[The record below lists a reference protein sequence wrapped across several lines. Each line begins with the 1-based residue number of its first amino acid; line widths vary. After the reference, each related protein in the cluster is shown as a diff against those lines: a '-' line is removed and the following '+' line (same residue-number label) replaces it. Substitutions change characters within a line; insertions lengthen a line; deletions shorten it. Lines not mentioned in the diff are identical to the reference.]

1 MSHASPPVP
10 ADPSASSGWRRRPS
24 LLIVVVGV
32 VAFAVGVLAFAFL
45 REVGRPVP
53 EFPSLAEVPDP
64 TLTGTVAYTADSGC
78 VRIVAAAGEPSK
90 DVYCIPPMDVQEAES
105 KGKELG
111 PQLVWLED
119 DRLEITMFRMTETP
133 GPDYRPGWQRIVD
146 VRTGEV
152 TEVPEDQVPSEP
164 DLTTRPS
171 RDPDGREVFFTSDSA
186 SGSISVELT
195 EGEVTRTLLSA
206 QGPPN
211 YTYGLDAAFWA
222 PDWSWIAADDGR
234 ILVITPDDPSVTRVL
249 ADPTDSGGIG
259 GDEGRQATFAITTT
273 DYATLTGS

>member
-1 MSHASPPVP
+1 
-10 ADPSASSGWRRRPS
+10 
-24 LLIVVVGV
+24 LILGVVVGV
-32 VAFAVGVLAFAFL
+32 LVVAVAVLTFAFL

-53 EFPSLAEVPDP
+53 TFPLLADAPDP
-64 TLTGTVAYTADSGC
+64 TLVGTVAYTADSRC
-78 VRIVAAAGEPSK
+78 VRIVAAAGKPSK
-90 DVYCIPPMDVQEAES
+90 DVYCIPPMNVDEAE
-105 KGKELG
+105 KMGKEMG
-111 PQLVWLED
+111 PQLVWRDD
-119 DRLEITMFRMTETP
+119 DRLEITMFRMAETP
-133 GPDYRPGWQRIVD
+133 GPDFRPGWQRIVD

-171 RDPDGREVFFTSDSA
+171 RDPDGREVSFASDSA
-186 SGSISVELT
+186 SGRISVDLT

-222 PDWSWIAADDGR
+222 PDWLWIAADDGR

-249 ADPTDSGGIG
+249 VDPTDSGGIG
-259 GDEGRQATFAITTT
+259 GDNGQQATFAITTT

>member
-1 MSHASPPVP
+1 MSSTSLPKAVAGSAGPP
-10 ADPSASSGWRRRPS
+10 RRRWP
-24 LLIVVVGV
+24 LILGVVVGV
-32 VAFAVGVLAFAFL
+32 LVVAVAVLTFAFL

-53 EFPSLAEVPDP
+53 AFPLLADAPDP
-64 TLTGTVAYTADSGC
+64 TLVGTVAYTADSGC
-78 VRIVAAAGEPSK
+78 VRIVAAAGKPSK
-90 DVYCIPPMDVQEAES
+90 DVYCIPPMNVDEAE
-105 KGKELG
+105 KMGKEMG
-111 PQLVWLED
+111 PQLVWRDD
-119 DRLEITMFRMTETP
+119 DRLEITMFRMAEMP
-133 GPDYRPGWQRIVD
+133 GPDFRPGWQRIVD

-171 RDPDGREVFFTSDSA
+171 RDPEGREVSFTSDPA
-186 SGSISVELT
+186 SGRISVDLT
-195 EGEVTRTLLSA
+195 EGEVTRTVLSA

-249 ADPTDSGGIG
+249 VDPTDSGGIG
-259 GDEGRQATFAITTT
+259 GDNGQQATFAITTT
-273 DYATLTGS
+273 DYATLTGP